1 MTDLKVGD
9 IREFWGYGPC
19 VILDVTPDNYYV
31 LTNYG
36 NRDLIPKT
44 MEYKSVRLDK
54 EHRDALYEYYLTYRE
69 LGKANEELRK
79 AESNVRKLDKAL
91 YDKGE
96 MICKKYGD
104 MTFVDFLTRVQM
116 YGKENFKKLESYG
129 YKYLIEENKENHS
142 LKLSISLCRQVK
154 TLRDNPDY
162 IKADFDDSAL
172 IVPTKQY
179 DIDMKKYSDMYCVE
193 LENVVS
199 SNALIGKKYN
209 SKKLEM
215 TVGPLYLLHGIEIYT
230 PFIHYTDKTARLI
243 SDLFKTK

>member
-1 MTDLKVGD
+1 MADLKVGD

-19 VILDVTPDNYYV
+19 VILDVTSDNYYV

-36 NRDLIPKT
+36 NRDLISKK
-44 MEYKSVRLDK
+44 MEYKSVHLDK
-54 EHRDALYEYYLTYRE
+54 EHRDALYEYYLTYRD

-96 MICKKYGD
+96 LICKKYGD
-104 MTFVDFLTRVQM
+104 MAFVDFLTRVQM
-116 YGKENFKKLESYG
+116 YGKENFKKLESCG
-129 YKYLIEENKENHS
+129 YKYLIEENKDNHS
-142 LKLSISLCRQVK
+142 LKLSISLCRPVK

-162 IKADFDDSAL
+162 IQADFDDSAL

-179 DIDMKKYSDMYCVE
+179 DTDMKKYSDMYCVE

-199 SNALIGKKYN
+199 SNALVGKKYTV
-209 SKKLEM
+209 KKLEM
-215 TVGPLYLLHGIEIYT
+215 SVGPLYLMHSVEIYT

-243 SDLFKTK
+243 SDLFKIK